1 MDILKGEKVQLRAVE
16 PNDIDIIYKWENN
29 TSVWQLSNTL
39 APFSRHIIKQ
49 FVDNSH
55 LDIFQ
60 SRQLRLMIDKIEN
73 DSAETI
79 GTIDIFDFEPL
90 HKRAGIG
97 ILIADEQNRKN
108 GFASEALDIL
118 IHYCFNTLQMY
129 QLYCNITSDNTESLN
144 LFQKKGF
151 SLIGIKKDWLIFPK
165 GKKDELMF
173 QLINA

>member
-1 MDILKGEKVQLRAVE
+1 VDLLTGKKVQLRAVE

-49 FVDNSH
+49 FIDNSH

-118 IHYCFNTLQMY
+118 IHYCFNTLQMH

-151 SLIGIKKDWLIFPK
+151 TLIGIKKDWLIFPK

>member
-1 MDILKGEKVQLRAVE
+1 MDLLTGKKVQLRAVE

-49 FVDNSH
+49 FIDNSH

-118 IHYCFNTLQMY
+118 IHYCFNTLQMH

-151 SLIGIKKDWLIFPK
+151 TLIGIKKDWLIFPK

>member
-1 MDILKGEKVQLRAVE
+1 
-16 PNDIDIIYKWENN
+16 
-29 TSVWQLSNTL
+29 
-39 APFSRHIIKQ
+39 
-49 FVDNSH
+49 
-55 LDIFQ
+55 
-60 SRQLRLMIDKIEN
+60 MIDKIEN

-118 IHYCFNTLQMY
+118 IHYCFNTLQMH

>member
-16 PNDIDIIYKWENN
+16 PNDIDIIYQWENN
-29 TSVWQLSNTL
+29 TSVWQLSNTI

-118 IHYCFNTLQMY
+118 IHYCFNTLQMH

>member
-1 MDILKGEKVQLRAVE
+1 VDILKGEKVQLRAVE
-16 PNDIDIIYKWENN
+16 PNDIDIIYQWENN
-29 TSVWQLSNTL
+29 TSVWQLSNTI

-118 IHYCFNTLQMY
+118 IHYCFNTLQMH

>member
-1 MDILKGEKVQLRAVE
+1 MDLLTGKKVQLRAVE

-49 FVDNSH
+49 FIDNSH

-118 IHYCFNTLQMY
+118 IHYCFNTLQMH

>member
-1 MDILKGEKVQLRAVE
+1 VDLLTGKKVQLRAVE

-49 FVDNSH
+49 FIDNSH

-118 IHYCFNTLQMY
+118 IHYCFNTLQLH

-151 SLIGIKKDWLIFPK
+151 TLIGIKKDWLIFPK

>member
-1 MDILKGEKVQLRAVE
+1 VDILKGEKVQLRAVE
-16 PNDIDIIYKWENN
+16 PNDIDIIYQWENN
-29 TSVWQLSNTL
+29 TSVWQLSNTI

-118 IHYCFNTLQMY
+118 IHYCFNTLQMH

-151 SLIGIKKDWLIFPK
+151 TLIGIKKDWLIFPK

>member
-1 MDILKGEKVQLRAVE
+1 VDILKGEKVQLRAVE

-118 IHYCFNTLQMY
+118 IHYCFNTLQMH